1 MKGVILA
8 GGLGTRLRP
17 LTHACNKHL
26 LPVWNKPMIY
36 YPIVNLVK
44 SGIKDIMIVSNDPDT
59 FYKLVRKLQK
69 EEVFFKQK
77 NVSFM
82 FGHQRGEGGIAD
94 ALKVAREF
102 VDGDSCCVMLGDNIY
117 QFNCSTAVRS
127 FKEFLQY
134 SKRESGALIVTKMAN
149 KAKDLTRFGCTLGR
163 HGDIEKIIEKPEFDD
178 VVKYTE
184 SGYSMSIIT
193 GCYCYT
199 PDVFDVCDKL
209 KPSGRGELEIAD
221 VNNHYLAMG
230 GLEEY
235 MTDGWWSDAG
245 THESL
250 LAACNLVRKGGSNY
264 DEPE

>member
-44 SGIKDIMIVSNDPDT
+44 SGIKEIMIVSNEPDA
-59 FYKLVRKLQK
+59 FYKLIGKLQK
-69 EEVFFKQK
+69 EEPFFKHK
-77 NVSFM
+77 GVSFM
-82 FGHQRGEGGIAD
+82 LGHQRGEGGIAD
-94 ALKVAREF
+94 ALKVARDF
-102 VDGDSCCVMLGDNIY
+102 VGDENCCVMLGDNIY
-117 QFNCSTAVRS
+117 QFDCSTAVRS

-134 SKRESGALIVTKMAN
+134 SKCESGALIVTKMAN

-163 HGDIEKIIEKPEFDD
+163 YGSIEQLIEKPTFEQVCDW
-178 VVKYTE
+178 TE
-184 SGYSMSIIT
+184 GGLSMAIIT

-199 PDVFDVCDKL
+199 PDVFDICDKL
-209 KPSGRGELEIAD
+209 KPSGRGELEITD
-221 VNNHYLAMG
+221 VNKHYLSLG
-230 GLEEY
+230 CLEEY
-235 MTDGWWSDAG
+235 LTDGWWTDAG

-250 LAACNLVRKGGSNY
+250 LAASNLVRKQGANNS
-264 DEPE
+264 EPE